1 MLAHV
6 GDQVVS
12 RKFRRMALV
21 GAAAGVMA
29 FNQGAEELL
38 DRALDSPWY
47 RPNHSKTAHVKRVNS
62 NPNHVRADGAAAHLT
77 HERAATMPPIV
88 RRFTV

>member
-47 RPNHSKTAHVKRVNS
+47 RPNTPRL
-62 NPNHVRADGAAAHLT
+62 PT
-77 HERAATMPPIV
+77 
-88 RRFTV
+88 